1 MNSLDLTS
9 TDRQI
14 SLKFTQPFNQI
25 LTMLILVGLV
35 CVGTYLVYPA
45 ISPIFLASPY
55 LNGFIVIVFL
65 FGLVSCFWQVLTMIN
80 SVNWIEG
87 FALDRPGHNFVK
99 APSLLA
105 TLAAMLSERA
115 SRFALTSTSTRSI
128 LDSVATRLDEG
139 RELTRYIINLL
150 IFLGLLG
157 TFYGLATTIP
167 AVVDTIRSLAP
178 SSDGDTSMNIFD
190 SLMTGLEAQLGGMG
204 TAFGSSLLGLAGS
217 LIVGLLD
224 LFSGRAQNRFFR
236 ELEEWMSSITKLG
249 GTGEAGDSVI
259 NAGLFESASVQMEG
273 LQTILAQTAS
283 RMDQMSNAVERLVE
297 NSLQTQ
303 TQAAASMNEIAVGQ
317 SHIVDAIARMQSE
330 GEGIL
335 DAETRMRLRSMDTH
349 LSRILED
356 TSAGRAQGL
365 SEIRS
370 DLSVLSKA
378 IAALAKG

>member
-1 MNSLDLTS
+1 MASV
-9 TDRQI
+9 DRQI
-14 SLKFTQPFNQI
+14 NLKFTQPFNQI
-25 LTMLILVGLV
+25 LTMLILVGMV
-35 CVGTYLVYPA
+35 AVGTYLVYPSIA
-45 ISPIFLASPY
+45 PIFLASPY
-55 LNGFIVIVFL
+55 LNGFIIIVFL
-65 FGLVSCFWQVLTMIN
+65 FGLISCFWQVLTMIK

-178 SSDGDTSMNIFD
+178 QENDTSISVFD
-190 SLMTGLEAQLGGMG
+190 NLMSGLEAQLGGMG

-249 GTGEAGDSVI
+249 GTGEIGSGAV
-259 NAGLFESASVQMEG
+259 NAGLFESASLQMEG
-273 LQTILAQTAS
+273 LQTILAQTAG
-283 RMDQMSNAVERLVE
+283 RMDQMSVAVERMVE
-297 NSLQTQ
+297 HSLHTQ
-303 TQAAASMNEIAVGQ
+303 AQAAASMNEIAVGQ

-335 DAETRMRLRSMDTH
+335 DAETRMRLRNMDTH
-349 LSRILED
+349 LSQILED
-356 TSAGRAQGL
+356 TAAGRAQGL
-365 SEIRS
+365 SELRS
-370 DLSVLSKA
+370 DISVLSKN
-378 IAALAKG
+378 IAKLAKG